1 MADGP
6 RQGVT
11 QVLTQLK
18 ELWDKQPKR
27 RKSLAMLVCI
37 GVGGW
42 VAYTTFIKKGES
54 WTSISEGA
62 SSDDTQAMYSRL
74 ASREIPAHLRDGKL
88 EVPSDREMEARG
100 VLAAQAMGQVTG
112 GYDKM
117 LAQSGFGHTQMYEN
131 VAFKQAFEG
140 ELAHSISSL
149 SPVENATVK
158 VAFGKRTMLKDMAEP
173 ATASAIIRM
182 HAGQTL
188 SPDQVRGIRQMIA
201 GSVDGLKA
209 ENVTMIDGSG
219 KPLDPAEPTSS
230 DRKAEIE
237 SRVSHTVTTF
247 LEKATGAGKVSVVTT
262 ADVDTSKVAET
273 SKFYDKDH
281 SAVLSHSVTSDGP
294 NAMNAINATGNGGVA
309 GTQGNLPGSAAPSVQ
324 PGVAGGAAGG
334 HIQETTNNEVG
345 EVVRQTQLP
354 DVRVLKLHLA
364 VLVDYKTVDG
374 KPVPR
379 TEAELAT
386 LTKLAKQ
393 AAGLEDARGDELLLQ
408 SIPFVP
414 DADIAPVA
422 PPVEEPGL
430 PIMYIAAG
438 GGGGLLLLIIIA
450 VLLLKKKKGNKQLQ
464 TNGNLALPVP
474 VAELERMYESR
485 QAMALDKGR
494 ELPGLPAGKPV
505 QERVLDV
512 VRQDVERA
520 AGVLTA
526 WLAEAPAKPQLTKGA
541 KS

>member
-1 MADGP
+1 MADAP
-6 RQGVT
+6 RQGVM

-37 GVGGW
+37 GVAVW
-42 VAYTTFIKKGES
+42 VGYTTFLKKGES
-54 WTSISEGA
+54 WSPISEGGSA
-62 SSDDTQAMYSRL
+62 DDMQSMYARL
-74 ASREIPAHLRDGKL
+74 ETRSIPAHIKEGRL

-100 VLAAQAMGQVTG
+100 VLAVQAMGQVTG

-117 LAQSGFGHTQMYEN
+117 LAQSGFGHTAMYEN

-140 ELAHSISSL
+140 ELAHSISTL

-173 ATASAIIRM
+173 ATASAIIRLR
-182 HAGQTL
+182 AGQTL
-188 SPDQVRGIRQMIA
+188 SPEQVRGIRQMIA
-201 GSVDGLKA
+201 GSVDGLKT

-219 KPLDPAEPTSS
+219 KPLDAPEPTSS

-237 SRVSHTVTTF
+237 SRLSHTVTTF
-247 LEKATGAGKVSVVTT
+247 LEKATGPGKVSVVTT

-273 SKFYDKDH
+273 SELYDKDH
-281 SAVLSHSVTSDGP
+281 TVMLSQAVTTDGP
-294 NAMNAINATGNGGVA
+294 NAGTAGAVAGMGGVA
-309 GTQGNLPGSAAPSVQ
+309 GTQGNLPGAPAASVQ
-324 PGVAGGAAGG
+324 PGVAGAAAGG
-334 HIQETTNNEVG
+334 HLQQTTNYDVG
-345 EVVRQTQLP
+345 KVVRQTQMP
-354 DVRVLKLHLA
+354 DVRIQKLHLA

-379 TEAELAT
+379 SDKELAD

-393 AAGLEDARGDELLLQ
+393 AAGLLDARGDEILLQ

-414 DADIAPVA
+414 DADVAAPAPV
-422 PPVEEPGL
+422 VDEPGL

-438 GGGGLLLLIIIA
+438 GGGGLVLLIIL
-450 VLLLKKKKGNKQLQ
+450 VMLLKKKKGAKQLPAS
-464 TNGNLALPVP
+464 GNLALPVP

-485 QAMALDKGR
+485 QAMALQGGR

-512 VRQDVERA
+512 VRSDVERA

-526 WLAEAPAKPQLTKGA
+526 WLAEAPPKAQLPKGA